1 MRRKSSKK
9 EMLNKVGDAA
19 KLLLAAL
26 REIFD
31 EAAYA
36 RYLAQTQKS
45 PSREAYADFFRER
58 QATQARRARC
68 C

>member
-1 MRRKSSKK
+1 MN
-9 EMLNKVGDAA
+9 EMFNIVRGGA
-19 KLLLAAL
+19 KLFLATL

-31 EAAYA
+31 ETAYA
-36 RYLAQTQKS
+36 RYLARTQQS
-45 PSREAYADFFRER
+45 PSRGAYVDFFRER